1 MGQSNIRDG
10 LNLVFAE
17 HYPKVLETGEKE
29 YFADTGALSSF
40 ELLSLILK
48 LEEIFG
54 LKVEDEE
61 MVEENIGSR
70 ALLRGFIEGKFKR
83 D

>member
-1 MGQSNIRDG
+1 MGRNNVRDG

-17 HYPKVLETGEKE
+17 HYPKVLETGEEE

-40 ELLSLILK
+40 ELLTLVLK
-48 LEEIFG
+48 LEQTFG
-54 LKVEDEE
+54 LRVEDEE
-61 MVEENIGSR
+61 MIEENIGSR
-70 ALLRGFIEGKFKR
+70 ALLYRFIEGKFKR